1 MWEREAQ
8 DLKIL
13 PTFCWYASSLTF
25 CALAILLHYV
35 PSCWFVYSSVNN
47 FVCLVWDLKK
57 KTVRNT
63 LRHKEIVPS
72 RCKQCIHTTP
82 FHCWGNCGA
91 LYQRMPVKLPHGQ
104 CVSSCVRQCL
114 SLTLIST
121 SVEQVVEARN
131 SLLIKF
137 ILLCAVL
144 KPFIT
149 KDDLQEWNRRF
160 QLLGKKRSST
170 SSYLEVEVNKIRFNG
185 CMQTLQ
191 VAIEF
196 YVLWGTRGKLLPT
209 QEI

>member
-1 MWEREAQ
+1 MREGSPR
-8 DLKIL
+8 LKN
-13 PTFCWYASSLTF
+13 
-25 CALAILLHYV
+25 LANILLICLKLNILC
-35 PSCWFVYSSVNN
+35 SGYSTALCS
-47 FVCLVWDLKK
+47 FLLICLFFSKQFCLFSMRFKK